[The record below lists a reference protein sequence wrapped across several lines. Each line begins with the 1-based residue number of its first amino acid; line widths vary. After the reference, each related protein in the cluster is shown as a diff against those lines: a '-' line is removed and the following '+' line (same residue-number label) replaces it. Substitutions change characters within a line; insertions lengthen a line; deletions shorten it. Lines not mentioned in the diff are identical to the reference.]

1 MENINVET
9 RSSSEEVTADRDNRV
24 PILDRAYVL
33 KFNMRAMVR
42 LALGTAI
49 LVSTVLLIP
58 DTIAI
63 LPSTHD
69 PLALLIRSSGLW
81 LTVFIQ
87 WTLAFLG
94 ILSFAGILNRGII
107 VDQNGIR
114 LSRLS
119 KTIAWNN
126 IVGISGESRP
136 MISRLMFLKTPA
148 VRMQLYVQ
156 NKNDI
161 KVRTIDSLFFSE
173 QEFTSLLNLIGLS
186 SFGFAPDVPQVVV
199 AETMAKEPIKKAY
212 KRAENKGKL
221 ITAYIAVML
230 IAFTGRGA
238 ARNYFYNQAGQFV
251 NKTDYKTGKHFCE
264 LSLMI
269 DGTYPYALDRL
280 ARCEFRMN
288 DSVEAEKHWKKAL
301 QMKPD
306 MVSAKVGLSNIMMK
320 RNDFDGARLL
330 LTNAVRLEPRD
341 IPVQLNLGYLN
352 MQTGK
357 TSDGIHNFETAV
369 ELAPENATVR
379 LLAAQAYLS
388 IGNFERAESLFK
400 AIRPA
405 EVEKHNQSVYD
416 KVRKDLIAHGVAE
429 Q

>member
-9 RSSSEEVTADRDNRV
+9 RSSENNPEDSGNLDSL
-24 PILDRAYVL
+24 LDRAYVL
-33 KFNMRAMVR
+33 KFNIHAMTR

-69 PLALLIRSSGLW
+69 PLALVIRSSGLW

-94 ILSFAGILNRGII
+94 ILSFAGIVNRGII
-107 VDQNGIR
+107 VDKNGIC
-114 LSRLS
+114 LSRFS
-119 KTIAWNN
+119 KKIEWQN
-126 IVGISGESRP
+126 IVGVSGESRP
-136 MISRLMFLKTPA
+136 LISRLMLLKNPA
-148 VRMQLYVQ
+148 VRLQLYVQ

-161 KVRTIDSLFFSE
+161 KVRTIDSLFFSQ
-173 QEFTSLLNLIGLS
+173 QEFTSLLNLIGFS

-199 AETMAKEPIKKAY
+199 AKTVAREPIKKAY
-212 KRAENKGKL
+212 KRSENKGKL
-221 ITAYIAVML
+221 ITAYIAIML

-251 NKTDYKTGKHFCE
+251 NKADYKTGKHYCE

-280 ARCEFRMN
+280 ARCEFRLGESA
-288 DSVEAEKHWKKAL
+288 DAEQHWTKAL
-301 QMKPD
+301 RMKPD
-306 MVSAKVGLSNIMMK
+306 MVSAKVGLSNVMMK
-320 RNDFDGARLL
+320 RKDFDGARKL

-341 IPVQLNLGYLN
+341 IPVHLNLGYLN

-357 TSDGIHNFETAV
+357 NSDGIRNFETAIQ
-369 ELAPENATVR
+369 LAPGNATVR

-388 IGNFERAESLFK
+388 IGNIDRAASLFN

-416 KVRKDLIAHGVAE
+416 EVQKNLIAHGVTR